1 MSNPE
6 KKNRHL
12 NLFPKKKTLK
22 KKVDDKAFDLMTA
35 AADKTNVDVLAKGKE
50 SSTKGIHNALLAAGM
65 TPGLGNIADVADAT
79 LYALEGEFGE
89 AAWSAAAAI
98 PVIGQMVSGKRALKA
113 AKEAGEEMV
122 TLYRGIPDWFS
133 GKMVK
138 KGKFVSPKET
148 GIWAGNTKESVR
160 GYRGTHTDIGGGK
173 MGAYNP
179 QTGKLRKPATLEFEV
194 PKSWFNKNAKVDF
207 IEGKDIEY
215 WIEGGI
221 PKEFLKKVHK

>member
-1 MSNPE
+1 MANGVNDRAFSAME
-6 KKNRHL
+6 TAASDKTRVD
-12 NLFPKKKTLK
+12 LFPKEI
-22 KKVDDKAFDLMTA
+22 DK
-35 AADKTNVDVLAKGKE
+35 
-50 SSTKGIHNALLAAGM
+50 STKGIHNALMAAGM
-65 TPGLGNIADVADAT
+65 TPALGNVADLTDAT
-79 LYALEGEFGE
+79 LYALEGEFGD

-113 AKEAGEEMV
+113 AKAAGEEMV
-122 TLYRGIPDWFS
+122 TLYRGVPDWYQ

-148 GIWAGNTKESVR
+148 GTWAGNTKEAVH
-160 GYRGTHTDIGGGK
+160 GYRGTHTDIGGEK
-173 MGAYNP
+173 MGPYNP